1 LREYE
6 IMAILDPEADEQT
19 VAGVVDRITQIL
31 SEREGEVSN
40 VDRWGRRK
48 LAYEINR
55 KSEGNYVLVVFKS
68 EPEALA
74 ELDRVLNLADEVI
87 RFKIIRKAA

>member
-1 LREYE
+1 LRDYE

-31 SEREGEVSN
+31 SDREGEVAN

-55 KSEGNYVLVVFKS
+55 KSEGNYVLIVFKS

>member
-1 LREYE
+1 MRDYE

-31 SEREGEVSN
+31 SDREGEVAN

-68 EPEALA
+68 DPEALA

>member
-1 LREYE
+1 LRDYE

-31 SEREGEVSN
+31 SDREGEVSN

-68 EPEALA
+68 DPEALA

-87 RFKIIRKAA
+87 RFKIIRKVA

>member
-6 IMAILDPEADEQT
+6 IMAILDPEAEEQT

-31 SEREGEVSN
+31 SDREGEVSN

-87 RFKIIRKAA
+87 RFKIIRKVA

>member
-1 LREYE
+1 
-6 IMAILDPEADEQT
+6 MAILDPEADEQT

-31 SEREGEVSN
+31 SDREGEVSN

-68 EPEALA
+68 DPEALA

-87 RFKIIRKAA
+87 RFKISRKVA

>member
-1 LREYE
+1 
-6 IMAILDPEADEQT
+6 MAILDPEADEQT